1 MVLQNTYSTQKKAT
15 REKQKNKNDIT
26 YEKQI
31 ANPISLVII
40 LNADELNTSIK
51 SQRLAKWI

>member
-1 MVLQNTYSTQKKAT
+1 MVLQNICLTQKKAT
-15 REKQKNKNDIT
+15 RGEQKNKNDMT

-31 ANPISLVII
+31 ANSIIPVITS
-40 LNADELNTSIK
+40 NANELNTSIK